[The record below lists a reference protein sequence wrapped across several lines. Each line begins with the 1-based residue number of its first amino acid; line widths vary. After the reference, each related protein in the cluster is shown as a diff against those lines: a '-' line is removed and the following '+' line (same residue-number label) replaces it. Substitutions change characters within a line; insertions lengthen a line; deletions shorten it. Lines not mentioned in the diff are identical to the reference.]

1 MDSLK
6 NGKNDVYSTNEK
18 LIILI
23 VLARTNEKYFPEM
36 MNMIKIFN
44 EKGTERCN
52 LDGLWIK
59 IETFSKIIKEIPLD
73 LIQKK

>member
-1 MDSLK
+1 LDSLK

-44 EKGTERCN
+44 EKGTER
-52 LDGLWIK
+52 
-59 IETFSKIIKEIPLD
+59 
-73 LIQKK
+73 